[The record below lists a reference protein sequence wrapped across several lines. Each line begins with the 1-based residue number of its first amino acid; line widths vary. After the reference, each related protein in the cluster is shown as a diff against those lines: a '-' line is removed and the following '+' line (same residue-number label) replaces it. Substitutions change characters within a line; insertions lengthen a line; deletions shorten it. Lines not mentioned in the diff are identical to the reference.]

1 MRNIYSLNQLSPGF
15 FGILLHHVTF
25 QSYMEKDRL
34 LLSGL
39 SDVYEWVNYY
49 IEKSLGATTHVQ
61 VELRFFQHHSQ
72 SLRSTGTG
80 LLKD

>member
-1 MRNIYSLNQLSPGF
+1 
-15 FGILLHHVTF
+15 
-25 QSYMEKDRL
+25 MEKDRL

-72 SLRSTGTG
+72 SLQSTGTG